1 LLLYSSFLF
10 LLAAVLQA
18 GKNCLKGFS
27 VQGRIEKARRNY
39 TQMWEQI
46 GSYRKKEGAE
56 ALSNFRLNILGEVV
70 EYFAVPGKCPTWLSC
85 PHTPHTARA
94 HTALIPHFVST
105 RRLLPAAGST

>member
-1 LLLYSSFLF
+1 MCAYV
-10 LLAAVLQA
+10 VLQG

-46 GSYRKKEGAE
+46 GSYRKKEGAA

-70 EYFAVPGKCPTWLSC
+70 EYFAVPGGPCVLQAVQ
-85 PHTPHTARA
+85 H
-94 HTALIPHFVST
+94 
-105 RRLLPAAGST
+105 

>member
-1 LLLYSSFLF
+1 
-10 LLAAVLQA
+10 VQA

-46 GSYRKKEGAE
+46 GSYRKKEGAA

-70 EYFAVPGKCPTWLSC
+70 EYFAVPGEGSC
-85 PHTPHTARA
+85 LKGVT
-94 HTALIPHFVST
+94 
-105 RRLLPAAGST
+105 PAAATAAAVCVLTGAGLIS

>member
-1 LLLYSSFLF
+1 
-10 LLAAVLQA
+10 
-18 GKNCLKGFS
+18 LKGFS

-70 EYFAVPGKCPTWLSC
+70 EYFAVPGECQLHPDAYKVCQC
-85 PHTPHTARA
+85 
-94 HTALIPHFVST
+94 F
-105 RRLLPAAGST
+105 AAGFWATPGGGGHS

>member
-1 LLLYSSFLF
+1 VYIALYEQLTCVPVLL
-10 LLAAVLQA
+10 QG

-46 GSYRKKEGAE
+46 GSYRKKEGAA

-70 EYFAVPGKCPTWLSC
+70 EYFAVPGEPCVVGATHLG
-85 PHTPHTARA
+85 
-94 HTALIPHFVST
+94 L
-105 RRLLPAAGST
+105 